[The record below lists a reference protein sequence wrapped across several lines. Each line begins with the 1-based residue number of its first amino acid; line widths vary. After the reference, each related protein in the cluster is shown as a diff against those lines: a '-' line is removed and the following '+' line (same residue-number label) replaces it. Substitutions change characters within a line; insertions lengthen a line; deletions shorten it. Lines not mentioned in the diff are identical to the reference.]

1 MAAFP
6 LVVRAVEPVG
16 EGVRAFVLGL
26 PDGGAL
32 PPFVPGSHLVVHC
45 GEGRRNAYSLTG
57 SGAVAEA
64 YRISVLRLS
73 DCAGSGW
80 MHRLSVGDVVM
91 ADGPRSAFPPV
102 ATARHHLLI
111 AGGIGV
117 TPLLSHARA
126 AIEWGRSFTLL
137 YAHRSG
143 AHADELRELC
153 GERLQEFSGRDKFA
167 VALREA
173 LECQPLGTHA
183 YVCGPSGLIDTV
195 CELAGDAGWPE
206 QRVHVERFSADDL
219 EPGRPFTARLARS
232 GIDVEVP
239 SGVSLLEAL
248 ERADIQVPNMCRQG
262 VCGECRVGVRSG
274 RPEHRDLYLSE
285 AERAPGDAMMC
296 CVSRALDGKVE
307 VEL

>member
-1 MAAFP
+1 
-6 LVVRAVEPVG
+6 
-16 EGVRAFVLGL
+16 
-26 PDGGAL
+26 
-32 PPFVPGSHLVVHC
+32 
-45 GEGRRNAYSLTG
+45 
-57 SGAVAEA
+57 
-64 YRISVLRLS
+64 
-73 DCAGSGW
+73 
-80 MHRLSVGDVVM
+80 
-91 ADGPRSAFPPV
+91 
-102 ATARHHLLI
+102 
-111 AGGIGV
+111 
-117 TPLLSHARA
+117 
-126 AIEWGRSFTLL
+126 
-137 YAHRSG
+137 
-143 AHADELRELC
+143 LC